1 MLPNLSPEEYFA
13 LQKAMKLCASEERS
27 PFYIRQKFY
36 QWGLSK
42 EQSERLIHHLLEQN
56 FLNEQRFADAFVRG
70 KFKIKGWGKVKIK
83 AELQSRG
90 ISSQAIHT
98 AFQQF
103 ETESYQDT
111 LKQLAQKKLKS
122 LKNLSP
128 AEQRPKLI
136 RYLLSKG
143 YEYEAIIEILGS
155 NSSETSLFTD

>member
-1 MLPNLSPEEYFA
+1 MLPNCSPEEYFA

-42 EQSERLIHHLLEQN
+42 EQSENLIHYLLEQN
-56 FLNEQRFADAFVRG
+56 FLDEQRFADAFVRG
-70 KFKIKGWGKVKIK
+70 KFNIKGWGKVKIK
-83 AELQSRG
+83 TELHSRG
-90 ISSQAIHT
+90 ISSQIINT
-98 AFQQF
+98 AFQQL
-103 ETESYQDT
+103 EIESYKDT
-111 LKQLAQKKLKS
+111 RKQLAQKKLKS
-122 LKNLSP
+122 LKGLSP

-143 YEYEAIIEILGS
+143 YEYEAIIGILDN